1 MKSRLA
7 VGILACTLLQV
18 GALEAQAK
26 KPPKEQVDETTARA
40 RDEFMKGTT
49 AVKAGQWS
57 EALLHF
63 EQAQSIKPSP
73 VAVFNIGYCQR
84 AMGRYVLAKAAFDKA
99 LADPAG
105 MPEAQLEEAKTYTK
119 ELEEQL
125 ARVKITIDPPTTR
138 IAIDGRPL
146 VPLNAGDNKVL
157 VAGVAPAG
165 EGTTPAFPVFEVV
178 IDPGP
183 HLIAA
188 SFPGHANVLLNRTIL
203 AKSREEIPLKLS
215 ELPATI
221 HVESDQPRS
230 VVMLEG
236 RDVGLAPVDITRPAG
251 RYKVQVQ
258 KKGFQSYEAVLTL
271 TPGQKANMTARMTLE
286 KQPITQKWWF
296 WGGAAAI
303 IAGGITATYL
313 LTRPDPQPP
322 GYNSGSL
329 GWVATP
335 K

>member
-1 MKSRLA
+1 MNLRGAA
-7 VGILACTLLQV
+7 VFLSCMLVQICAFD
-18 GALEAQAK
+18 AQAK
-26 KPPKEQVDETTARA
+26 KPPKEQVDETTAQA
-40 RDEFMKGTT
+40 RDEFMKGTA

-63 EQAQSIKPSP
+63 EKAQSIKPSP
-73 VAVFNIGYCQR
+73 VAMFNIGYCQR
-84 AMGRYVLAKAAFDKA
+84 AMGRYVLAKTAFDKA

-105 MPEAQLEEAKTYTK
+105 MPEAQLEEAKTFSS
-119 ELEEQL
+119 ELEKAL

-146 VPLNAGDNKVL
+146 VPLKEGDNKVL

-165 EGTTPAFPVFEVV
+165 EGTTPPSATFEVV

-183 HLIAA
+183 HLISA
-188 SFPGHANVLLNRTIL
+188 SFPGHANVLMNRTI
-203 AKSREEIPLKLS
+203 AAESREEIPLKLS

-221 HVESDQPRS
+221 HVESDQTRS
-230 VVMLEG
+230 VVMVEG

-251 RYKVQVQ
+251 KYRVQVQ

-271 TPGQKANMTARMTLE
+271 APGQKANMTARMTIE
-286 KQPITQKWWF
+286 KQSITQKWWF

-322 GYNSGSL
+322 AYNSGSL